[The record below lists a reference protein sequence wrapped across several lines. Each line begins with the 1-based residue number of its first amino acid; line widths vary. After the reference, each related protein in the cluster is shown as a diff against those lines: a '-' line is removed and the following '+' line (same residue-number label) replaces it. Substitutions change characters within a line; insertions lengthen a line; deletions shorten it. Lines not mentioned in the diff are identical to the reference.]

1 MPARR
6 AAPRSVVVLDR
17 ALERLPLFRLSDS
30 AADEGALQ
38 YAPAPGARW
47 RVLPAPGD
55 RLPGTFDQDVYVGL
69 LRRWCEA
76 GRPEDGQVTFT
87 LHALLRALGRKADGR
102 TYAQLR
108 HALTR
113 LERTTLETSAG
124 AYASAGL
131 DAGGDGTGGRA
142 AARFTVLSSVVIE
155 RRRAPAPDAEQL
167 ALFAEFDGNEPGD
180 ARVVLAP
187 PLRANLAAGRVTELS
202 WGCYQQLGSPV
213 ARRLYRLLA
222 ALDPDERGDEGG
234 WTEGGRWRVPLER
247 WAERL
252 PLAQRYPS
260 HLQRVLAPA
269 HDMLVNAAL
278 LRSAAFVQE
287 GRAWWVEYAPAD
299 ALARPAAARG
309 CAGPRRAR
317 PPAPATLT
325 VLVHAAQARP
335 GAQARS

>member
-30 AADEGALQ
+30 AADDGALQ
-38 YAPAPGARW
+38 FAPSPGARW

-69 LRRWCEA
+69 LHRWSEA
-76 GRPEDGQVTFT
+76 GRPDDGQVTFT

-108 HALTR
+108 HALSR
-113 LERTTLETSAG
+113 LERTTLEASPG

-131 DAGGDGTGGRA
+131 DAGPEFGPRG

-155 RRRAPAPDAEQL
+155 RRRAVAPGGAEQL
-167 ALFAEFDGNEPGD
+167 ALFAEFDTNDPGD

-202 WGCYQQLGSPV
+202 WSCYQTLGSPV

-222 ALDPDERGDEGG
+222 ALDPDEPPDGDGGG
-234 WTEGGRWRVPLER
+234 WTDAGRWRAPLER

-269 HDMLVNAAL
+269 HDMLVGAQL
-278 LRSAAFVQE
+278 LRSAAFVQD
-287 GRAWWVEYAPAD
+287 GRAWWVEYDPA
-299 ALARPAAARG
+299 ASLARDAAAR
-309 CAGPRRAR
+309 R
-317 PPAPATLT
+317 
-325 VLVHAAQARP
+325 
-335 GAQARS
+335 